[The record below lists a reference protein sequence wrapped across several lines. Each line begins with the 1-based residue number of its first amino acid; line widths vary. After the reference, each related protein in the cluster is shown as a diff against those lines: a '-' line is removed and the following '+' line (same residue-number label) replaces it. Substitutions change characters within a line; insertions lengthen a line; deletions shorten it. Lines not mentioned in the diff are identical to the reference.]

1 MTGNQQFFL
10 FLWQWSEHLFHVQLL
25 FNSFPYQI
33 RFVLKSACPC
43 FHEVFAYQTL
53 RRRML
58 YPAELCRHTIFGLKS
73 RLFSLFDH
81 PDRWPIFS
89 IFSRYFFRR
98 KCYLRPLQHL
108 AFLIKILSTELP
120 STPEY
125 FSKVLSTGPPL
136 GARCWWIPPRLKRRP
151 VRPDFPPSPDRYT
164 AWKSTLSEP

>member
-1 MTGNQQFFL
+1 MNCSIQLSSIHSPLVASYITLTLTDSNYRVL
-10 FLWQWSEHLFHVQLL
+10 FPIVQRRQASP
-25 FNSFPYQI
+25 F
-33 RFVLKSACPC
+33 
-43 FHEVFAYQTL
+43 L

-58 YPAELCRHTIFGLKS
+58 YPAELCRHTIFGLLRWRSVTRQSPKSCINAGFVARCLRAKS
-73 RLFSLFDH
+73 RFFSLFDH

-125 FSKVLSTGPPL
+125 FSIVLSTGPPL
-136 GARCWWIPPRLKRRP
+136 GGACFIR
-151 VRPDFPPSPDRYT
+151 
-164 AWKSTLSEP
+164 